1 MSEDAGCEQR
11 CKMWDQAKQC
21 PSLHKMGQ
29 ADQTLCEGPRADPDE
44 LCAEQ
49 KMSQI
54 EKMLGSRAEPCAGQG
69 KDRTKDEENEV
80 ESRAELPARQSRG
93 QAEQTEGAGM
103 TMGRLTDKP
112 CTSQKRD
119 LADLLPPERRISSQ
133 EGQLVSKRNRKKVE
147 KKSQEKEKVEQKSL
161 ERKKG

>member
-1 MSEDAGCEQR
+1 
-11 CKMWDQAKQC
+11 
-21 PSLHKMGQ
+21 
-29 ADQTLCEGPRADPDE
+29 
-44 LCAEQ
+44 
-49 KMSQI
+49 MSQI

-119 LADLLPPERRISSQ
+119 LADFLPPERRISSQ